1 MCIRDRINE
10 SNKEIVFG
18 DVSSPTAQVKITK
31 DITLGFINSSKDF
44 KYDKIFKE
52 TVFLLSISTVTFNL
66 H

>member
-1 MCIRDRINE
+1 MLINE

-18 DVSSPTAQVKITK
+18 DVPTGTAQVKITK
-31 DITLGFINSSKDF
+31 DITPGFINSSKDF